1 MNSTPRF
8 ACALVGISL
17 LSAAPAFAARGA
29 ATAPAA
35 PVELKF
41 DFSTGPAK
49 DGFTQVAPAT
59 VYSEDTGY
67 GYEPGAQV
75 STGDNGN
82 TTTSTRPFIFSAKVP
97 EGNYNVTVTFGDSAN
112 ATTTTLKAESGRLM
126 AERAAVPAGQTA
138 TRTFTTNVR
147 TPKLPPVPNNA
158 PGGDMVREDQFDS
171 GNSRDWDDKLNI
183 EINSPQAALRSIE
196 ISSAPD
202 APTVF
207 LASDSTVTDRDGGAD
222 VSWGQL
228 LSRFFKPGVAVS
240 NQAQSGETLKS
251 FANALRLDKILSQMK
266 KGDYLFIQFA
276 HNDSKASWP
285 QTYVEPET
293 TYKAYLEVYIA
304 EARRRGATPVLV
316 TSMDR
321 VNFSGP
327 GGQTTNSH
335 GGFPQAMR
343 EVAKEQNVA
352 LIDLNLMS
360 AQFYT
365 AVGPDNAGKI
375 SGDKTHTLIYGGYEL
390 TKCVVMGIKQNNLD
404 LAKYIVD
411 DFTDFDPAHPDPIE
425 SVDVPA
431 SPSSGGGRGGAGRGG
446 RGGRAGA
453 ADSSAAT
460 GVPAGNPGPGPL

>member
-1 MNSTPRF
+1 MKATPRF
-8 ACALVGISL
+8 VCAVVGISL
-17 LSAAPAFAARGA
+17 FAAGPVFGARGA
-29 ATAPAA
+29 AAAPPA

-41 DFSTGPAK
+41 DFSTDPAQA
-49 DGFTQVAPAT
+49 GFTKVAPTA
-59 VYSEDTGY
+59 VYSADTGY

-75 STGDNGN
+75 ATGDNGN
-82 TTTSTRPFIFSAKVP
+82 TTTSERPFLFSAKVP
-97 EGNYNVTVTFGDSAN
+97 EGNYNVTVTLGDSAN
-112 ATTTTLKAESGRLM
+112 TTTTTLKAESGRLM
-126 AERAAVPAGQTA
+126 AEKVGVPAGQTVA
-138 TRTFTTNVR
+138 RTFTTNVR
-147 TPKLPPVPNNA
+147 TPQLPPVPANA
-158 PGGDMVREDQFDS
+158 PGGNMVREDQFDAA
-171 GNSRDWDDKLNI
+171 NARDWDDRLTI
-183 EINSPQAALRSIE
+183 EINSPRAALRSIE

-207 LASDSTVTDRDGGAD
+207 LASDSTVTDRDNGPD
-222 VSWGQL
+222 ISWGQL

-316 TSMDR
+316 TSMNR
-321 VNFSGP
+321 VSFNAA
-327 GGQTTNSH
+327 GQNTNSH
-335 GGFPQAMR
+335 GGYPAAMR
-343 EVAKEQNVA
+343 EVAKDENVA
-352 LIDLNLMS
+352 LIDLNAMS
-360 AQFYT
+360 ATFYT
-365 AVGPDNAGKI
+365 AMGPANAKII
-375 SGDKTHTLIYGGYEL
+375 SGDGTHTVIYGGYEL

-411 DFTDFDPAHPDPIE
+411 DFKDFDPAHPDPVE
-425 SVDVPA
+425 SVDIPP
-431 SPSSGGGRGGAGRGG
+431 SPGGGRGGAGGQ
-446 RGGRAGA
+446 GGRAGGA
-453 ADSSAAT
+453 AAPNSDATT